1 MLEVFLLTLEQVGV
15 LLIFIGLG
23 YFFRRCHQLPD
34 SSGHVLS
41 LLNTLLFAPA
51 YSIANFSVNF
61 TRDVVGEKLV
71 IFGFGMIALVGTIT
85 LGRLLGK
92 WMGRSDMEKR
102 SLMYAFTFSNSGYFG
117 YPVIDG
123 VFGGE
128 TLANYMVFNLPIN
141 IACNSYGYML
151 FQKDKRF
158 SPIRLLAT
166 PLVLSAF
173 IGMGLGLSGIQLPS
187 VLKTALD
194 GAGSCM
200 SPCAMLL
207 AGFML
212 GKFPLS
218 KLFSGWRAYLFS
230 LVRILGISA
239 ILGSLFWLCGV
250 RGELLFCLLL
260 YTSMPLGLNL
270 VVFPESCGY
279 EKEAGDNAQMCFV
292 SYLMALILLP
302 VVFALVSHICL

>member
-1 MLEVFLLTLEQVGV
+1 MLEVFLLTLEQVSV

-23 YFFRRCHQLPD
+23 YFFRRRHQLPD

-51 YSIANFSVNF
+51 YSIANFSANF
-61 TRDVVGEKLV
+61 TRDVVGEKML
-71 IFGFGMIALVGTIT
+71 IFGFALLAMVGTIS

-92 WMGRSDMEKR
+92 LLGRGDMEKR
-102 SLMYAFTFSNSGYFG
+102 SLIYAFTFSNSGYFG

-123 VFGGE
+123 VFGGAA
-128 TLANYMVFNLPIN
+128 LSNYMMFNLPIN
-141 IACNSYGYML
+141 VATNSYGYML
-151 FQKDKRF
+151 FRKDKHF
-158 SPIRLLAT
+158 SPVRLLAT
-166 PLVLSAF
+166 PLLLSAF
-173 IGMGLGLSGIQLPS
+173 IGMGLGLSGIELPS
-187 VLKTALD
+187 VLTTALS

-218 KLFSGWRAYLFS
+218 KLFSGWRPYLFAV
-230 LVRILGISA
+230 VRILGISV
-239 ILGSLFWLCGV
+239 ILGGIFWLCGL
-250 RGELLFCLLL
+250 RGELLFYLLL

-279 EKEAGDNAQMCFV
+279 EKEAEDNAKMCFV
-292 SYLMALILLP
+292 SYLMALVLLP
-302 VVFALVSHICL
+302 AVFAVVTNICG

>member
-23 YFFRRCHQLPD
+23 YFFRRRHQLPD

-51 YSIANFSVNF
+51 YSIVNFSANF
-61 TRDVVGEKLV
+61 TRDMVGQNLL
-71 IFGFGMIALVGTIT
+71 IFGFALLAMVGTIT

-92 WMGRSDMEKR
+92 WMGRSNIEKR

-117 YPVIDG
+117 YPVVEG
-123 VFGGE
+123 VFGGA
-128 TLANYMVFNLPIN
+128 TLAKYMVFNLPIN
-141 IACNSYGYML
+141 IVCNSYGYML
-151 FQKDKRF
+151 FQKEKHF
-158 SPIRLLAT
+158 SPVRLLAT
-166 PLVLSAF
+166 PLVFSAF

-187 VLKTALD
+187 VLTTALN

-218 KLFSGWRAYLFS
+218 KLFSGWRPYVFT

-239 ILGSLFWLCGV
+239 ILGGIFWLCGL
-250 RGELLFCLLL
+250 RGELLFYLLL

-270 VVFPESCGY
+270 VVFPESSGY
-279 EKEAGDNAQMCFV
+279 EKEAGDNAKLCFV
-292 SYLMALILLP
+292 SYLMALALLP
-302 VVFALVSHICL
+302 CVFAVVTQIC

>member
-1 MLEVFLLTLEQVGV
+1 MLDVFLLTLEQVGV

-23 YFFRRCHQLPD
+23 YFCRRRKLLPD

-51 YSIANFSVNF
+51 YSIANFSANF
-61 TRDVVGEKLV
+61 TRDVVGEKLL
-71 IFGFGMIALVGTIT
+71 IFGFALLAMVGTIT

-92 WMGRSDMEKR
+92 WMGRSDVEKR

-117 YPVIDG
+117 YPVVEG
-123 VFGGE
+123 VFGGA

-141 IACNSYGYML
+141 IVCNSYGYML
-151 FQKDKRF
+151 FKKGEK
-158 SPIRLLAT
+158 SNILRLMAT
-166 PLVLSAF
+166 PLVLS
-173 IGMGLGLSGIQLPS
+173 GLVGIAIGLSGIQLPS
-187 VLKTALD
+187 VATTVLN

-207 AGFML
+207 VGFML

-218 KLFSGWRAYLFS
+218 KLFSGWRPYVFT

-239 ILGSLFWLCGV
+239 ILGSLFWLCGL
-250 RGELLFCLLL
+250 RGELLFYLLL
-260 YTSMPLGLNL
+260 YASMPMGMNL

-279 EKEAGDNAQMCFV
+279 ERQAGDNAKICFV
-292 SYLMALILLP
+292 SYLMALLLLP
-302 VVFALVSHICL
+302 CVFAIVTQIC

>member
-34 SSGHVLS
+34 NAGHVLS

-51 YSIANFSVNF
+51 YSIVNFSANF
-61 TRDVVGEKLV
+61 TRDAVGENLL
-71 IFGFGMIALVGTIT
+71 IFGFALLAMVGTVT

-92 WMGRSDMEKR
+92 WMGRGDMEKR
-102 SLMYAFTFSNSGYFG
+102 SLIYAFTFSNSGYFG
-117 YPVIDG
+117 YPVVEG
-123 VFGGE
+123 VFGGAI
-128 TLANYMVFNLPIN
+128 LAKYMVFNLPIN
-141 IACNSYGYML
+141 IVCNSYGYVL
-151 FQKDKRF
+151 FKKDKKTK
-158 SPIRLLAT
+158 ILRLLAT

-173 IGMGLGLSGIQLPS
+173 IGIGLGLSGIQLPS
-187 VLKTALD
+187 VLTTVLK

-218 KLFSGWRAYLFS
+218 RLFSGWRPYVFT

-239 ILGSLFWLCGV
+239 VLGGIFWLCGV
-250 RGELLFCLLL
+250 RGELLFYLLL

-279 EKEAGDNAQMCFV
+279 EKEAGDNAKMCFV
-292 SYLMALILLP
+292 SYLMALVLLP
-302 VVFALVSHICL
+302 AVFALVSHICL

>member
-71 IFGFGMIALVGTIT
+71 IFGFAFLAMVGTIT
-85 LGRLLGK
+85 LGRLLGRLL
-92 WMGRSDMEKR
+92 GRSDMEKR

-117 YPVIDG
+117 YPVVEG
-123 VFGGE
+123 VFGSG

-151 FQKDKRF
+151 FKKDKHF

-166 PLVLSAF
+166 PLVLSAL
-173 IGMGLGLSGIQLPS
+173 IGIALGLSGIRLPT
-187 VLKTALD
+187 VLTTALN

-207 AGFML
+207 VGFML

-218 KLFSGWRAYLFS
+218 KLFSGWRPFVFT
-230 LVRILGISA
+230 LVRIMGISA
-239 ILGSLFWLCGV
+239 ILGSVFWLCGL
-250 RGELLFCLLL
+250 RGELLFYLLL
-260 YTSMPLGLNL
+260 YTSMPMGMNL

-279 EKEAGDNAQMCFV
+279 ERQAEDNAKMCFV

-302 VVFALVSHICL
+302 VVFALVSYICL

>member
-1 MLEVFLLTLEQVGV
+1 MLEVFLLTLEQVSV

-23 YFFRRCHQLPD
+23 YFFRRRHQLPD

-51 YSIANFSVNF
+51 YSIANFSANF
-61 TRDVVGEKLV
+61 TRDVVGEKML
-71 IFGFGMIALVGTIT
+71 IFGFALLAMVGTIS
-85 LGRLLGK
+85 LGRLLGRLL
-92 WMGRSDMEKR
+92 GRSDMEKR

-123 VFGGE
+123 VFGGAA
-128 TLANYMVFNLPIN
+128 LSNYMMFNLPIN

-151 FQKDKRF
+151 FKKDKHF
-158 SPIRLLAT
+158 SSIRLLAT
-166 PLVLSAF
+166 PLVLSAL
-173 IGMGLGLSGIQLPS
+173 IGIALGLSGIQLPT
-187 VLKTALD
+187 VLTTALN

-212 GKFPLS
+212 GKFPLG
-218 KLFSGWRAYLFS
+218 KLFSGWRPYLFAV
-230 LVRILGISA
+230 VRIVGISV
-239 ILGSLFWLCGV
+239 ILGGIFWLCGL
-250 RGELLFCLLL
+250 RGELLFYLLL

-270 VVFPESCGY
+270 VVFPESCGH
-279 EKEAGDNAQMCFV
+279 EKEAEDNAKMCFI
-292 SYLMALILLP
+292 SYLMALVLLP
-302 VVFALVSHICL
+302 AVFAVVTNICG

>member
-15 LLIFIGLG
+15 LLIFISLG
-23 YFFRRCHQLPD
+23 YMLRRLHQLPD

-41 LLNTLLFAPA
+41 LLNTLVFAPA

-71 IFGFGMIALVGTIT
+71 IFGFALLAMVGTIT

-117 YPVIDG
+117 YPVIEG
-123 VFGGE
+123 VFGGAA
-128 TLANYMVFNLPIN
+128 LADYMVFNLPIN

-151 FQKDKRF
+151 FQKDKHL
-158 SPIRLLAT
+158 SPVRLISS
-166 PLVLSAF
+166 PLVLAAF
-173 IGMGLGLSGIQLPS
+173 VGMGLGLSGIQLPP
-187 VLKTALD
+187 VLTTVLN
-194 GAGSCM
+194 GAGGCM

-212 GKFPLS
+212 GKFPFT
-218 KLFSGWRAYLFS
+218 KLFSGWRPYVFT
-230 LVRILGISA
+230 LVRILGISV
-239 ILGSLFWLCGV
+239 ILGGIFWLCGL
-250 RGELLFCLLL
+250 RGALLFNLVL

-279 EKEAGDNAQMCFV
+279 EKEAGDNAKMCVV
-292 SYLMALILLP
+292 SYVMALGLLP
-302 VVFALVSHICL
+302 CVFAIVSHICL

>member
-15 LLIFIGLG
+15 LLIFITIG
-23 YFFRRCHQLPD
+23 YVLRRFHQLPD

-41 LLNTLLFAPA
+41 LLNTIVFAPA
-51 YSIANFSVNF
+51 YSIANLSVNF
-61 TRDVVGEKLV
+61 TRDVVGEKLL
-71 IFGFGMIALVGTIT
+71 IFGFALLAMVGTIA

-123 VFGGE
+123 VFGGSV
-128 TLANYMVFNLPIN
+128 LADYIVFNLPIS

-151 FQKDKRF
+151 FQKGKHF
-158 SPIRLLAT
+158 SPVRLLSS

-173 IGMGLGLSGIQLPS
+173 VGMGLGLSGLQLPS
-187 VLKTALD
+187 VVTTVLN

-207 AGFML
+207 VGFML

-218 KLFSGWRAYLFS
+218 KLFSGWRPYVFT

-239 ILGSLFWLCGV
+239 ILGGIFWLCGL
-250 RGELLFCLLL
+250 RGELLFYLLL
-260 YTSMPLGLNL
+260 YTSMPLGMNL

-279 EKEAGDNAQMCFV
+279 EKEAGDNAKMCVV
-292 SYLMALILLP
+292 SYVMALGLLP
-302 VVFALVSHICL
+302 CVFALVSYICL

>member
-61 TRDVVGEKLV
+61 TRDVVGEKLL
-71 IFGFGMIALVGTIT
+71 IFGFALLAMVGTIT
-85 LGRLLGK
+85 LGRLLGRLL
-92 WMGRSDMEKR
+92 GRSDMEKR

-117 YPVIDG
+117 YPVVEG
-123 VFGGE
+123 VFGSG

-151 FQKDKRF
+151 FKKDKHF

-166 PLVLSAF
+166 PLVLSAL
-173 IGMGLGLSGIQLPS
+173 IGIALGLSGIRLPT
-187 VLKTALD
+187 VLTTALN

-207 AGFML
+207 VGFML

-218 KLFSGWRAYLFS
+218 KLFSGWRPFVFT
-230 LVRILGISA
+230 LVRIMGISA
-239 ILGSLFWLCGV
+239 ILGSVFWLCGL
-250 RGELLFCLLL
+250 RGELLFYLLL
-260 YTSMPLGLNL
+260 YTSMPMGMNL

-279 EKEAGDNAQMCFV
+279 ERQAEDNAKMCFV

-302 VVFALVSHICL
+302 VVFALVSYICL

>member
-23 YFFRRCHQLPD
+23 YFFRRRHQLPD

-61 TRDVVGEKLV
+61 TRDVVGEKLL
-71 IFGFGMIALVGTIT
+71 IFGFAFLAMVGTIT
-85 LGRLLGK
+85 LGRLLGRLL
-92 WMGRSDMEKR
+92 GRSDMEKR

-117 YPVIDG
+117 YPVVEG
-123 VFGGE
+123 VFGSG

-151 FQKDKRF
+151 FKKDKHF

-166 PLVLSAF
+166 PLVLSAL
-173 IGMGLGLSGIQLPS
+173 IGIALGLSGIQLPS
-187 VLKTALD
+187 VLTTALN

-207 AGFML
+207 VGFML

-218 KLFSGWRAYLFS
+218 KLFSGWRPFVFT
-230 LVRILGISA
+230 LVRIMGISA
-239 ILGSLFWLCGV
+239 ILGSVFWLCGL
-250 RGELLFCLLL
+250 RGELLFYLLL
-260 YTSMPLGLNL
+260 YTSMPMGMNL

-279 EKEAGDNAQMCFV
+279 ERQAEDNAKMCFV
-292 SYLMALILLP
+292 SYLMALVLLP

>member
-23 YFFRRCHQLPD
+23 YFFRRRHQLPD

-51 YSIANFSVNF
+51 YSIVNFSANF
-61 TRDVVGEKLV
+61 TRDMVGQNLL
-71 IFGFGMIALVGTIT
+71 IFGFALLAMVGTIT

-92 WMGRSDMEKR
+92 WMGRSNMEKR

-117 YPVIDG
+117 YPVVEG
-123 VFGGE
+123 VFGGA
-128 TLANYMVFNLPIN
+128 TLAKYMVFNLPIN
-141 IACNSYGYML
+141 IVCNSYGYML
-151 FQKDKRF
+151 FQKGKHF
-158 SPIRLLAT
+158 SPVRLLAT
-166 PLVLSAF
+166 PLVFSAF

-187 VLKTALD
+187 VLNTALN

-218 KLFSGWRAYLFS
+218 KLFSGWRPYVFT

-239 ILGSLFWLCGV
+239 ILGGIFWLCGL
-250 RGELLFCLLL
+250 RGELLFYLLL

-270 VVFPESCGY
+270 VVFPESSGY
-279 EKEAGDNAQMCFV
+279 EKEAGDNAKLCFV
-292 SYLMALILLP
+292 SYLMALALLP
-302 VVFALVSHICL
+302 CVFAVVTQIC

>member
-71 IFGFGMIALVGTIT
+71 IFGFAFLAMVGTIT
-85 LGRLLGK
+85 LGRLLGRLL
-92 WMGRSDMEKR
+92 GRSDMEKR

-117 YPVIDG
+117 YPVVEG
-123 VFGGE
+123 VFGSG

-151 FQKDKRF
+151 FKKDKHF

-166 PLVLSAF
+166 PLVLSAL
-173 IGMGLGLSGIQLPS
+173 IGIALGLSGIQLPS
-187 VLKTALD
+187 VLTTALN

-207 AGFML
+207 VGFML

-218 KLFSGWRAYLFS
+218 KLFSGWRPFVFT
-230 LVRILGISA
+230 LVRIMGISA
-239 ILGSLFWLCGV
+239 ILGSVFWLCGL
-250 RGELLFCLLL
+250 RGELLFYLLL
-260 YTSMPLGLNL
+260 YTSMPMGMNL

-279 EKEAGDNAQMCFV
+279 ERQAEDNAKMCFV

-302 VVFALVSHICL
+302 VVFALVSYICL